1 MGRKKYVFPVFAAL
15 LFLSFFSQAHV
26 NAETVSR
33 RNIDVTYAYQ
43 PIEDSFGNVRKILVN
58 GTVRNTS
65 MRMASKVT
73 MTFTFLL
80 KNRAGNTR
88 KIDIENL
95 ASMETQ
101 SFNFTIDFSVQPV
114 TLKSIIC
121 NIDQITFSAAREAS
135 PLTPYHMVVHEL
147 YSLARLNEEGKAFLR
162 VLKYIREI
170 MPFVVPAKDEFE
182 TTSEYEARVNN
193 AENQHFSALM
203 DELEKR
209 YGLLF
214 GGANTRIRFLPRTMK
229 KNLIYVSECS
239 AYFHVPIAF
248 GPYNAD
254 VQQFE
259 NVLMNPR
266 TFPFAPQ
273 THVPDSDLQF
283 IHRSGMFFLRTS
295 DYAIER
301 SEAKT
306 WREQDR
312 SLILEVTIRFG
323 VKQDG
328 SYLQDFCVVEKI
340 VLKNKDSGEVFREWQ
355 INP

>member
-1 MGRKKYVFPVFAAL
+1 MGRKKYVLPVLAA
-15 LFLSFFSQAHV
+15 FLSSFYQANV

-33 RNIDVTYAYQ
+33 RNIDVTYDYQ
-43 PIEDSFGNVRKILVN
+43 LIEDSFSNVRKIQVK
-58 GTVRNTS
+58 GTAQNNS

-88 KIDIENL
+88 KIDVENL

-101 SFNFTIDFSVQPV
+101 SFDFTIDFSSQPV
-114 TLKSIIC
+114 VLKSIIC

-135 PLTPYHMVVHEL
+135 PLTPYHLVVHEL

-162 VLKYIREI
+162 VLQFIRELK
-170 MPFVVPAKDEFE
+170 PFLAPVKDEFE

-193 AENQHFSALM
+193 AENQHFSEMM
-203 DELEKR
+203 DELEQR

-214 GGANTRIRFLPRTMK
+214 GGANTRIRFLPRTMQ
-229 KNLIYVSECS
+229 KNLIYVSECT
-239 AYFHVPIAF
+239 AYFHIPIFF

-254 VQQFE
+254 LQRFE

-283 IHRSGMFFLRTS
+283 IHRSGMFFLRKS
-295 DYAIER
+295 EYAIDR
-301 SEAKT
+301 SEAKI

-323 VKQDG
+323 IKQDG
-328 SYLQDFCVVEKI
+328 PHFQDFCIVEKI
-340 VLKNKDSGEVFREWQ
+340 VLKNKDSGEVFREWL